1 MFNKVK
7 GFRDIFGEEILYWQ
21 QVERNFKLLF
31 KNFGFEEYKIP
42 VIEKSEIF
50 ERGIGDTTDIVEKE
64 MFTFNDRDG
73 SYLSLRP
80 EGTASVVRGYIENK
94 LYYPD
99 AIKKL
104 YYYGPMFRRER
115 PQRGRY
121 RQFYQVG
128 VEAFGS
134 ESPAM
139 DADVINLLV
148 KLFQMCDIYDFVKLE
163 VNSLGCSQCRKDY
176 KDKLISYFK
185 NYLDELCEDCRRR
198 IIKNPLRILDCKAS
212 GCTVIAKDAPNILDN
227 ICEDCKEHFSKV
239 LNYLSCLGI
248 EYDINPRMVR
258 GLDYYVRTTFEIVT
272 DMLGASNA
280 VGAGG
285 RYDGLVSRLG
295 GPDIP
300 GVGFAVGVDRLA
312 AIMSEKAK
320 KSKGPKKVFILSF
333 MGVSDDVALKLLDKL
348 RSNNITAEI
357 DYAFSNMRTQMK
369 RANRADAKYV
379 IILGEDEIKYNK
391 ASVKDMETGTQK
403 PMEINCLVD
412 FLKSNLKGV

>member
-7 GFRDIFGEEILYWQ
+7 GFRDIFGEDILYWQ

-73 SYLSLRP
+73 SHLSLRP

-212 GCTVIAKDAPNILDN
+212 GCIVIAKDAPNILDN
-227 ICEDCKEHFSKV
+227 ICEDCKGHFAKV

-333 MGVSDDVALKLLDKL
+333 MGVSDDVALKLLDEL

-391 ASVKDMETGTQK
+391 ASVKDMETGKQK
-403 PMEINCLVD
+403 PIEINCLVD